1 MFFMTRCWIDI
12 FIGYQLMAWY
22 SGTSKEGETPE
33 FLLLVP
39 VIAPIL
45 SSNKLIFCEKV
56 QYEGGQISI
65 KRLSEDESES
75 IRLW

>member
-12 FIGYQLMAWY
+12 IIGYQLMAWC
-22 SGTSKEGETPE
+22 SGTSKEGETPA

-56 QYEGGQISI
+56 QYEDGQIFI
-65 KRLSEDESES
+65 KRLPENECET
-75 IRLW
+75 IKLW